1 MARELA
7 GERLAADHRIRWEN
21 AKSSLEMARGFGE
34 FSTLLPAAVG
44 SASDARWFKFPR
56 RNVSDVPDHF
66 RFDADIA
73 LALSAMML
81 NEKNGRAPADA
92 CAKAKYYVSSA
103 KSTTKAILDA
113 RPLEKKVILQSRL
126 DNYLNA
132 IRSRID
138 SSCGT

>member
-81 NEKNGRAPADA
+81 NEKNGRAPQTPVL
-92 CAKAKYYVSSA
+92 KLNTMSA
-103 KSTTKAILDA
+103 AQ
-113 RPLEKKVILQSRL
+113 KVPPKQFWTP
-126 DNYLNA
+126 A
-132 IRSRID
+132 RSRRR
-138 SSCGT
+138 SFFRAG